1 MTSPSTAPV
10 PPGSPA
16 SPLLVLSA
24 VTKRFPGV
32 VALDGVDLAAHAGR
46 VHALVGENGAG
57 KSTLL
62 KIVAGAY
69 RADAGTLVLDGVPR
83 SFSAPRDALSAG
95 VTVIYQ
101 ELSLVPQLSAE
112 ANIFLGMEPGRHG
125 ILDRR
130 LAATE
135 AHGALE
141 SLGADFDPAT
151 PAGELSIAEQ
161 QLVELARALAR
172 DARLIAL
179 DEPTAALSHV
189 ETERLFTQ
197 IRGLCS
203 RGIAVVFVSH
213 RLEEIRRI
221 ADDVSVLRDGK
232 RVFSGLVAQVDD
244 AALIRH
250 MVGRDVE
257 YARQAP
263 TVPAPGA
270 PLLEVAGLGR
280 GRSFAGVSLVV
291 RRGEIVGLAGLVGA
305 GRTEVARCIAGAD
318 VCDAGTMTLA
328 GIPYRPASPRE
339 AIARG
344 VVYLPEDRKTQ
355 GLVLGMSVRENAT
368 LATLRRFSPWG
379 VVRFAAERDAA
390 SRQTSAVELRPPDIE
405 RETGTLSGGN
415 QQKVVL
421 AKWLLAD
428 ADLLIFDEPTRG
440 VDVAA
445 KAELHH
451 LIRTLADAGKAIL
464 VISSELPEVLA
475 LADRIVVM
483 REGRVAGEMAGAGAT
498 AEAVLALALPASHAA

>member
-1 MTSPSTAPV
+1 VTSPSTTPV

-130 LAATE
+130 SAATE

>member
-1 MTSPSTAPV
+1 MTSPSTTPV

>member
-1 MTSPSTAPV
+1 MTPPTSVPTPSGPPAP
-10 PPGSPA
+10 
-16 SPLLVLSA
+16 PLLSLSA

-32 VALDGVDLAAHAGR
+32 VALDAVDLVVRAGG

-69 RADAGTLVLDGVPR
+69 QPDGGSIALGGRPV
-83 SFSAPRDALSAG
+83 SFSAPRDALSVG
-95 VTVIYQ
+95 ITVIYQ

-112 ANIFLGMEPGRHG
+112 ANIFLGMEPARYGV
-125 ILDRR
+125 LDRR
-130 LAATE
+130 AAASRARE
-135 AHGALE
+135 ALQ
-141 SLGADFDPAT
+141 SLGADFDPGA

-179 DEPTAALSHV
+179 DEPTAALSHL
-189 ETERLFTQ
+189 ETARLFEQ
-197 IRGLCS
+197 VRRLCA
-203 RGIAVVFVSH
+203 RGIAVIFVSH
-213 RLEEIRRI
+213 RLEEVRRI
-221 ADDVSVLRDGK
+221 ADEVTVLRDGR
-232 RVFSGLVAQVDD
+232 RVFSGPAGGLDD
-244 AALIRH
+244 AAIIRH

-257 YARQAP
+257 YARLPSAAP
-263 TVPAPGA
+263 PSGA
-270 PLLEVAGLGR
+270 PLLEATGLGN
-280 GRSFAGVSLVV
+280 GRSFADVSLSV

-318 VCDAGTMTLA
+318 PHDAGTMTLGGA
-328 GIPYRPASPRE
+328 PYRPRSPRD

-368 LATLRRFSPWG
+368 LATLQEFSAWG
-379 VVRFAAERDAA
+379 VVRPRAEREAA
-390 SRQTSAVELRPPDIE
+390 ARQTRAVELRPPDIE
-405 RETGTLSGGN
+405 REAGTLSGGN

-451 LIRTLADAGKAIL
+451 LIRRLADAGKAIL
-464 VISSELPEVLA
+464 VISSELPEILA

-483 REGRVAGEMAGAGAT
+483 REGRVAGELPGSGAT
-498 AEAVLALALPASHAA
+498 AEAVLALALPAAHAA